1 MSRLNLYVA
10 RLLTR
15 DTVSLLAVML
25 GLLFLVQC
33 LKAFDL
39 VVAQGQNLLTLMG
52 QSLLAMPSIAIVIT
66 YACMGIG
73 LVRAFSALQ
82 GSQELHVIHANHQIR
97 PLFAGIATFGIGGAL
112 VVMFLANFVE
122 PWANYRLNDW
132 SASIAADIVGRTLT
146 PHRFNQVV
154 PGVTVVIG
162 GRQGSGNITDF
173 FADDDRGPTR
183 RTYSAS
189 SATVAEDEQGYLL
202 QLHNGTLQYL
212 NPDGSFSEVAF
223 RTYNLGLDKFTRTA
237 ENADDV
243 SLWNTPQIIYNALT
257 TGSWSD
263 EAVRRVSSRLAT
275 GLQALGMCVF
285 MGALVA
291 FPSGRRG
298 RRYFPLE
305 LMPLVIAWIDITVA
319 GNVAGPPQI
328 VQFLGPAAVLV
339 AGLVILLFRLKLLR
353 FPALRRRAA
362 A

>member
-1 MSRLNLYVA
+1 MSRLNLYIA

-15 DTVSLLAVML
+15 DTVALLAVML

-39 VVAQGQNLLTLMG
+39 VVAQGQNLLTLVG
-52 QSLLAMPSIAIVIT
+52 QSLLSMPSIAIVIT

-73 LVRAFSALQ
+73 MVRTFGALQ
-82 GSQELHVIHANHQIR
+82 ASHELHVIHANHQVR
-97 PLFAGIATFGIGGAL
+97 PLFAGIATFAVGGAAL
-112 VVMFLANFVE
+112 LLFLSNFVE

-146 PHRFNQVV
+146 PNRFNQVV

-162 GRQGSGNITDF
+162 GRAGAGNITDF
-173 FADDDRGPTR
+173 FADDTRTPTR
-183 RTYSAS
+183 RTYSAR

-202 QLHNGTLQYL
+202 QLHDGTVQYL
-212 NPDGSFSEVAF
+212 TADGGFSEVAF
-223 RTYNLGLDKFTRTA
+223 RTYNLGLDKFTRAA

-243 SLWNTPQIIYNALT
+243 SLWNTPRIIIEALRSGT
-257 TGSWSD
+257 WSD

-275 GLQALGMCVF
+275 GLQAIGMAVF
-285 MGALVA
+285 IGALVA

-298 RRYFPLE
+298 RRWFPME
-305 LMPLVIAWIDITVA
+305 LVPLVVAWIDITVA

-328 VQFLGPAAVLV
+328 VQFAGPGGVLV

-353 FPALRRRAA
+353 LPSLRRARAA
-362 A
+362 